1 MRSRPRSRTIA
12 RSTASRPNRRR
23 SSALIMHTGTTIPE
37 SAAPPALDVK
47 PKRASRPRPAAINL
61 TAAAVERVKALLD
74 KRGKPSAGIRIGVKT
89 KGCSGLSYTLEFADE
104 KGPMD
109 EVVQQDGVTVLI
121 DPKATM
127 FVLGTEMDYVEE
139 KLQSG
144 FVFKNPN
151 EKGRCGCGESFHV

>member
-1 MRSRPRSRTIA
+1 M
-12 RSTASRPNRRR
+12 
-23 SSALIMHTGTTIPE
+23 TGTAGMNGTIK
-37 SAAPPALDVK
+37 A
-47 PKRASRPRPAAINL
+47 RPRPKAMNVTERAA
-61 TAAAVERVKALLD
+61 ERVKALLAS
-74 KRGKPSAGIRIGVKT
+74 RGKPSFGVRIGIRT

-104 KGPMD
+104 KGPFD
-109 EVVQQDGVTVLI
+109 EVVEEHGVRLLI

-127 FVLGTEMDYVEE
+127 FILGTEMDYVEE